1 MNCLTEA
8 IGLAL
13 PGNGTTLATHVARR
27 GPVRAGG
34 GAGRRRSRSGTTST
48 DDESALPRSIA
59 TRDAFENAMALDI
72 AMGGSTNTILH
83 LLAAAH
89 EAGVDFGLKEID
101 ELSRRVPCL
110 CKVAPSSSY
119 HVEDVHRAGG
129 IYTILGELDRAG
141 LLNQSVHTVHGAPI
155 SDWDL
160 RSPIRAARG
169 GRAVPR
175 GARRG
180 AHRSRDTRSPRA
192 GTRSTA
198 TRSPGASGTW
208 RTRTPPRA
216 AFACCTGTWRRT
228 AAW

>member
-1 MNCLTEA
+1 
-8 IGLAL
+8 
-13 PGNGTTLATHVARR
+13 
-27 GPVRAGG
+27 
-34 GAGRRRSRSGTTST
+34 
-48 DDESALPRSIA
+48 
-59 TRDAFENAMALDI
+59 MALDI

-110 CKVAPSSSY
+110 CKVAPSGSY

-141 LLNQSVHTVHGAPI
+141 LLNQSVHTVHGSPI

-160 RSPIRAARG
+160 RSSSVLPEAVELYHAAPG
-169 GRAVPR
+169 GVRTTAAIP
-175 GARRG
+175 
-180 AHRSRDTRSPRA
+180 SPRA
-192 GTRSTA
+192 GTRLTA

-216 AFACCTGTWRRT
+216 ACACCTGTWRRT